1 MAFQTRA
8 SQRPVVA
15 SESQQREGFASTP
28 SPTTRS
34 RRGTQTPTQVSPASQ
49 TWVLFPPAAESEAHT
64 VSSYLTINDSLKTR
78 SEFGASIDHSDLHS
92 QSAHG
97 NHLDFEQEEDEE
109 EEDDDDAELDVLDSH
124 LADFRT
130 LPNFTSPV
138 STTVLPAHDGL
149 GSFRLPT
156 NSTSRHLQEQLY
168 AFEQFN
174 PHNVHQNS
182 MGTVHLNVHAPAA
195 LEIDPED
202 LEIAERHA
210 RIEAWRLEHSRV
222 LLEEIQ
228 KETRRQRRISQAS
241 ASRGK
246 RPSVTAASVQSEA
259 IEEESEVGT
268 VAQDSEKMEWHD
280 NASDDKTKENMHD
293 EDDKPRG
300 FLDRI
305 TKKVIKDMLDLDD
318 HSLAIIFGEAYAT
331 DEDDA
336 QATPRASS
344 PVRGQS
350 TADAASA
357 KEDSSWQL
365 RMVENVA
372 RELGIFVNN
381 VTPHPHPGAF
391 STYKRVQQERIPY
404 AGLEA
409 IPESTPST
417 PKQSL
422 SLLESL
428 SQSAL
433 QFKPS
438 FSLLQPTNS
447 DTSKVAAHKTTQDS
461 KKSQTKVEPD
471 ATVRQERFTQEEWEK
486 DLDIKL
492 VFRYL
497 RSRFVPGPAS
507 STASVGPSQK
517 ATTSPMDP
525 AAKAARIRQ
534 QHPLIGG
541 RVPVDRRAFKAVA
554 PSSPGALRHGS
565 TCSQSTRRSARRSSA
580 SSRYYWDIGGSIGTG
595 SVVATATNGPMG
607 AWGEV

>member
-8 SQRPVVA
+8 SQRVVLA
-15 SESQQREGFASTP
+15 TETQQREGSASAP
-28 SPTTRS
+28 SQTSRS

-49 TWVLFPPAAESEAHT
+49 TWVLFPPVAGSEAHT
-64 VSSYLTINDSLKTR
+64 TSSYLTINDSFKSHSDIGT
-78 SEFGASIDHSDLHS
+78 SVDQSDLHS

-97 NHLDFEQEEDEE
+97 NHHDFEDDEEEDEE
-109 EEDDDDAELDVLDSH
+109 DDDAELDVLDSH

-130 LPNFTSPV
+130 IPNIISPA
-138 STTVLPAHDGL
+138 STTVLPVHDGL

-156 NSTSRHLQEQLY
+156 HSTSRHLQEQLY

-174 PHNVHQNS
+174 PHNVHQNPT
-182 MGTVHLNVHAPAA
+182 GAIRHNINAPINT
-195 LEIDPED
+195 EIDTEN
-202 LEIAERHA
+202 LEVAERNE
-210 RIEAWRLEHSRV
+210 RIEAWKREHSRA

-228 KETRRQRRISQAS
+228 KETRRQRRLSQAS
-241 ASRGK
+241 AARGK
-246 RPSVTAASVQSEA
+246 RPSVASASVHSEA
-259 IEEESEVGT
+259 IVEESEAGLAT
-268 VAQDSEKMEWHD
+268 EDAEKMEWHEDSSD
-280 NASDDKTKENMHD
+280 NKAKEDATDDE
-293 EDDKPRG
+293 EKPHG

-305 TKKVIKDMLDLDD
+305 TKKVIKDMLDIDD
-318 HSLAIIFGEAYAT
+318 HTLAILVGEAYVT
-331 DEDDA
+331 DDDDDT

-344 PVRGQS
+344 PVRGGPNM
-350 TADAASA
+350 A

-365 RMVENVA
+365 RMVESVA
-372 RELGIFVNN
+372 RELGLFVNT

-391 STYKRVQQERIPY
+391 SMYKRVQQDRIPY
-404 AGLEA
+404 AGLEV
-409 IPESTPST
+409 IPESTPAA

-447 DTSKVAAHKTTQDS
+447 DLPKATADRSGDT
-461 KKSQTKVEPD
+461 KKSQARTE
-471 ATVRQERFTQEEWEK
+471 TEGHGNNERFTQEEWEK

-497 RSRFVPGPAS
+497 RSRFVPGS
-507 STASVGPSQK
+507 SSSNISTASANHPVTS
-517 ATTSPMDP
+517 SPMDP

-534 QHPLIGG
+534 HHPLIGG
-541 RVPVDRRAFKAVA
+541 RVPADRRAFKATA
-554 PSSPGALRHGS
+554 PGSPVALRHGS

-580 SSRYYWDIGGSIGTG
+580 SSRHYWDIGGSIGTG